1 MQQGCCPRSRAPQDG
16 LSGHRD
22 HAEILLHGPEKRN
35 FGECRCSGPLRRRSP
50 GQRRGQ
56 HGGALSWGSRWVRGQ
71 AGTRIRPAMS
81 CYYWT
86 KVQYLISPELL
97 YSLWVAGKRCC
108 NSRPAVCLGL
118 DENRLSPRAGVHSG
132 TAVGIWPELAF
143 VRDGVSDDQLSRELA
158 MFQLNGFF
166 KASVVVL
173 AVFLGLLWGAET
185 ADVKDKSTRG
195 SVGALKRCAGIQ
207 ALRFLK

>member
-1 MQQGCCPRSRAPQDG
+1 
-16 LSGHRD
+16 
-22 HAEILLHGPEKRN
+22 
-35 FGECRCSGPLRRRSP
+35 
-50 GQRRGQ
+50 
-56 HGGALSWGSRWVRGQ
+56 
-71 AGTRIRPAMS
+71 
-81 CYYWT
+81 
-86 KVQYLISPELL
+86 
-97 YSLWVAGKRCC
+97 
-108 NSRPAVCLGL
+108 
-118 DENRLSPRAGVHSG
+118 
-132 TAVGIWPELAF
+132 
-143 VRDGVSDDQLSRELA
+143 